1 MCIRDRFI
9 GGWSGLFTTTP
20 DWHPVLDQIEGI
32 KGLYCAVGFSG
43 HGFKL
48 SPMIGKV
55 MSEII
60 VEGQSTSVDVSRLN
74 ASRFKTGN
82 LLESNYRMQ
91 VLA

>member
-1 MCIRDRFI
+1 METAQFI

-20 DWHPVLDQIEGI
+20 DWHPVLDRIDGIE
-32 KGLYCAVGFSG
+32 GLYCAVGFRC

-48 SPMIGKV
+48 SPMIGKA
-55 MSEII
+55 MSEI
-60 VEGQSTSVDVSRLN
+60 VVDGRSTSVDVSRLN

-82 LLESNYRMQ
+82 LIKSNYRMQ

>member
-1 MCIRDRFI
+1 
-9 GGWSGLFTTTP
+9 
-20 DWHPVLDQIEGI
+20 
-32 KGLYCAVGFSG
+32 
-43 HGFKL
+43 
-48 SPMIGKV
+48 